1 MSEEVSSVFV
11 TAPDGLKLH
20 VRCTGAR
27 LAPSMPVVC
36 LPGLTRTAADFD
48 ELAYRLASDGD
59 TPRRVFALDSRGR
72 GLSEYDRDPGNYNL
86 ITELAD
92 LRAMLTALEVPPAA
106 FVGTSRGGI
115 LTMLLSVAQPTA
127 IAGAVLNDIGPVIDA
142 KGLIRIKSYAGKTP
156 QPNSFEEGAEI
167 FRRLFGPQFPRF
179 TEADWLA
186 YARKSFKIEQHRM
199 VPTYDVQIAKMLEA
213 MNFDEPPAPM
223 WPAFDGLGGV
233 PVMVIRGEN
242 SDLLSA
248 ATVAEMRNRR
258 PSLEVVTVPDQ
269 GHAPVLSGDLI
280 ERIAA
285 FVASCER
292 QQQRRVPDSALP

>member
-1 MSEEVSSVFV
+1 MSDEVSSVFV

-20 VRCTGAR
+20 VRCYGAR
-27 LAPSMPVVC
+27 LAPSLPVVC

-48 ELAYRLASDGD
+48 ELALKLAADND

-72 GLSEYDRDPGNYNL
+72 GLSEYDRDPNKYSL

-106 FVGTSRGGI
+106 FVGTSRGGL
-115 LTMLLSVAQPTA
+115 LTMLLSIAQPTA

-142 KGLIRIKSYAGKTP
+142 KGLIRIKSYAGKMP
-156 QPNSFEEGAEI
+156 QPASFEDAADI

-179 TEADWLA
+179 TDVDWLA
-186 YARKSFKIEQHRM
+186 YARKSFKVDQHKM

-233 PVMVIRGEN
+233 PVMVIRGAN
-242 SDLLSA
+242 SDLLSE
-248 ATVAEMRNRR
+248 ATVAEMRSRR
-258 PSLEVVTVPDQ
+258 PSMEVVTVPDQ
-269 GHAPVLSGDLI
+269 GHAPVISGGLVD
-280 ERIAA
+280 RIAA
-285 FVASCER
+285 FVAFCER
-292 QQQRRVPDSALP
+292 QQRRVPDAVLP

>member
-1 MSEEVSSVFV
+1 MSDEASSVFI

-20 VRCTGAR
+20 VRCHGAR

-48 ELAYRLASDGD
+48 ELALKLASDND

-72 GLSEYDRDPGNYNL
+72 GLSDYDRDPKNYTL
-86 ITELAD
+86 VTELAD
-92 LRAMLTALEVPPAA
+92 LRAMLTALEVPPAV

-142 KGLIRIKSYAGKTP
+142 KGLVRIKSYAGKM
-156 QPNSFEEGAEI
+156 PNPKSFEEGADI

-179 TEADWLA
+179 TDADWLS
-186 YARKSFKIEQHRM
+186 YARKSFKVERQKM
-199 VPTYDVQIAKMLEA
+199 VPTYDVRIAKMLEA
-213 MNFDEPPAPM
+213 MNFDAPPPPM
-223 WPAFDGLGGV
+223 WPAFDGLGTV

-242 SDLLSA
+242 SDLLSET
-248 ATVAEMRNRR
+248 TVTEMRSRR
-258 PSLEVVTVPDQ
+258 PSMEVVTVPDQ
-269 GHAPVLSGDLI
+269 GHAPVLGGSLVD
-280 ERIAA
+280 RIVA
-285 FVASCER
+285 FVAFCER
-292 QQQRRVPDSALP
+292 QLRRVPDPALP